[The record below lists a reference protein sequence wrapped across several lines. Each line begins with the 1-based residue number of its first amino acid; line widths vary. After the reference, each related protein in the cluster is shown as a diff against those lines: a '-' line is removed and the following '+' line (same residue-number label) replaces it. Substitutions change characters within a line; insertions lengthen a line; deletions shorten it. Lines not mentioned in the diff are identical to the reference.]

1 MDSNICQ
8 VYEDEIQSLKE
19 EIKLLAEKY
28 EDSQQESTFFSDEEI
43 LMSIKSLQRERQG
56 ESEGH
61 GSASDLKAQL
71 ESLETHL
78 SFLMKLT
85 GIQFTSHS
93 KKTLEKTRNKTVRKH
108 RLTGNCCSLS
118 FHLEF
123 QLLEMQNKAN
133 VSAAITDLSIIM
145 EPRGNSDLDKFVSRK
160 RVFKSTR
167 VKNVAFNCNFQAD
180 HALEEN
186 GGMLEHLS
194 NIFLKEAKF
203 GRLFS
208 TSSEQRGSLLTF
220 FRSLS
225 SYAEWYEHRRYTFL
239 HFKEKYPD
247 IVTLP
252 EGLLGDYILLRNP
265 KTSGFELMIVWKI
278 HIDEEGRTTPVLDLL
293 TKVPKQV
300 LEQKMAAIENAPA
313 HFRSMLLLV
322 GIEEAIENLVS
333 VFGSER

>member
-61 GSASDLKAQL
+61 ESASDLKAQL

-145 EPRGNSDLDKFVSRK
+145 EPRGNSDLDKFVS
-160 RVFKSTR
+160 
-167 VKNVAFNCNFQAD
+167 
-180 HALEEN
+180 
-186 GGMLEHLS
+186 
-194 NIFLKEAKF
+194 
-203 GRLFS
+203 
-208 TSSEQRGSLLTF
+208 SSEQRGSLLTF

-333 VFGSER
+333 IFGSER

>member
-145 EPRGNSDLDKFVSRK
+145 EPRGNSDLDKFVS
-160 RVFKSTR
+160 
-167 VKNVAFNCNFQAD
+167 
-180 HALEEN
+180 
-186 GGMLEHLS
+186 
-194 NIFLKEAKF
+194 
-203 GRLFS
+203 
-208 TSSEQRGSLLTF
+208 SEQRGSLLTF

>member
-1 MDSNICQ
+1 MDSDVCQ

-43 LMSIKSLQRERQG
+43 LMSIKSFQSELWG

-61 GSASDLKAQL
+61 ESATDLKAEL
-71 ESLETHL
+71 ESLETRL

-85 GIQFTSHS
+85 GIQFTGHS
-93 KKTLEKTRNKTVRKH
+93 KKTLERTRNKMVRKH
-108 RLTGNCCSLS
+108 RLSGNCCSLS

-123 QLLEMQNKAN
+123 QLLEMQNKGN

-145 EPRGNSDLDKFVSRK
+145 EPRGNEDLDKFVS
-160 RVFKSTR
+160 
-167 VKNVAFNCNFQAD
+167 
-180 HALEEN
+180 
-186 GGMLEHLS
+186 
-194 NIFLKEAKF
+194 
-203 GRLFS
+203 
-208 TSSEQRGSLLTF
+208 SEKCGSLLTF

-225 SYAEWYEHRRYTFL
+225 SYAEWYEHRRCTFL

-278 HIDEEGRTTPVLDLL
+278 HIDEEGRSTPVLDLL

-300 LEQKMAAIENAPA
+300 LDQKMATIENAPTC
-313 HFRSMLLLV
+313 FRSMLLLV
-322 GIEEAIENLVS
+322 GIEEAIENLVN

>member
-1 MDSNICQ
+1 MDSDVCQ

-43 LMSIKSLQRERQG
+43 LMSIKSFQSELWG

-61 GSASDLKAQL
+61 ESATDLKAEL
-71 ESLETHL
+71 ESLETRL

-85 GIQFTSHS
+85 GIQFTGHS
-93 KKTLEKTRNKTVRKH
+93 KKTLERTRNKMVRKH
-108 RLTGNCCSLS
+108 RLSGNCCSLS

-123 QLLEMQNKAN
+123 QLLEMQNKGN

-145 EPRGNSDLDKFVSRK
+145 EPRGNEDLDKFVS
-160 RVFKSTR
+160 
-167 VKNVAFNCNFQAD
+167 
-180 HALEEN
+180 
-186 GGMLEHLS
+186 
-194 NIFLKEAKF
+194 
-203 GRLFS
+203 
-208 TSSEQRGSLLTF
+208 SEKCGSLLTF

-225 SYAEWYEHRRYTFL
+225 SYAEWYEHRRCTFL

-278 HIDEEGRTTPVLDLL
+278 HIDEEGRSTPVLDLL

-300 LEQKMAAIENAPA
+300 LDQKMATIENAPTR
-313 HFRSMLLLV
+313 FRSMLLLV
-322 GIEEAIENLVS
+322 GIEEAIENLVNI
-333 VFGSER
+333 FGSER